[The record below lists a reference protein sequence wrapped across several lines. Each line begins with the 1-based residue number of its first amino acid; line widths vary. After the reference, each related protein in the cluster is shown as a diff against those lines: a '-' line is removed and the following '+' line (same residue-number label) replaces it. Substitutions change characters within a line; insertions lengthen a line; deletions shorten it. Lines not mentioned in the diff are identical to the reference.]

1 MKKDKKGFFERLIK
15 GKKAKSGSCCGG
27 FELEER
33 PNESDINDSKN
44 SNIGNKKG
52 KKGCCSFE
60 LEEIPDERKI
70 NKDK

>member
-1 MKKDKKGFFERLIK
+1 MKKDKKGLFERLLG

-27 FELEER
+27 FELEEI

-60 LEEIPDERKI
+60 LEEIPDEREI